1 MDGKDN
7 LPPDVMEQM
16 KKDERARRRAERE
29 EREEARQKYLDEVG
43 MKTSYRY

>member
-29 EREEARQKYLDEVG
+29 ERENDKRKNTVC
-43 MKTSYRY
+43 SC